1 MATGVRVA
9 LPELHNPDSGRLD
22 AQRIAD
28 YLSVSLAQ
36 LARAIKKNYQSLY
49 KTPDAASIQQSL
61 FPIKHTLDI
70 LDMVIDDHATVLAWL
85 NSPHP
90 DLGGRTPLQVMLEG
104 HADAVEAMLED
115 AMAGMPT

>member
-1 MATGVRVA
+1 MTNALRVD

-28 YLSVSLAQ
+28 YLRVPLAQ

-49 KTPDAASIQQSL
+49 KTPDAPGVQQAL
-61 FPIKHTLDI
+61 FPIKRSLDI
-70 LDMVIDDHATVLAWL
+70 LTAVIDDQAIILAWL

-90 DLGGRTPLQVMLEG
+90 DLGGRTPLQVILEG